1 MMKRLSEFK
10 SADEGYYLRDLQ
22 VFLEYAEAEEVVETT
37 EEQEMR
43 FDLIELGKMAV
54 NYAARLERG
63 GYGD

>member
-43 FDLIELGKMAV
+43 FDLIEALV
-54 NYAARLERG
+54 SDNLIV
-63 GYGD
+63 